1 MLFLKYP
8 NIEFNFKNKK
18 IAGFDLDYTLIK
30 PKSGKKFPVDS
41 NDWVWLFPEVKDI
54 LIEIAKKDTHIITI
68 FTNQLGLANGKTT
81 IDELKE
87 KYKQIHES
95 LNIQLVFLVSDK
107 DDIFRKPRI
116 GLWEFLKKK
125 GIDNNHSY
133 YVGDA
138 AGRLK
143 DGLYKKDHS
152 DSDRKF
158 AYNIGIDFYSPEVFF
173 LSNKDK
179 EKEREWQ
186 YQGYLLDYDNKQTPK
201 YEKIKHTLKLDTYKQ
216 NIILITGL
224 PGSGKT
230 YLSKKLEDKY
240 NYEYLSKDKY
250 NGISSKLLINKL
262 KNIISDGKSVIIEGL
277 MYTNDQREQY
287 LDIAKDYNKY
297 IIIMKTDMNLAFHLN
312 TLRFLNDNG
321 KLIPKVVYHTYNKYF
336 EEPNISKYDK
346 TFEYHPKI
354 NKEINKYFLS

>member
-8 NIEFNFKNKK
+8 NIDIDFNKKK

-41 NDWVWLFPEVKDI
+41 NDWMWLFPEVKDT
-54 LIEIAKKDTHIITI
+54 LIKIAKNDTHIITI
-68 FTNQLGLANGKTT
+68 FTNQLGLATGKTT

-87 KYKQIHES
+87 KYKQIQES

-107 DDIFRKPRI
+107 DDIFRKPRV
-116 GLWEFLKKK
+116 GLWEFLKDK
-125 GIDNNHSY
+125 GIEMNLSY

-138 AGRLK
+138 AGRIK
-143 DGLYKKDHS
+143 DNSYKKDHS

-158 AYNIGIDFYSPEVFF
+158 AFNIGIDFYSPEVFF
-173 LSNKDK
+173 LSNMDK

-186 YQGYLLDYDNKQTPK
+186 YQGYLLDYDNKQKLK
-201 YEKIKHTLKLDTYKQ
+201 YEKIKQTLKLNTDKQ

-250 NGISSKLLINKL
+250 NGISSKLLIKKL
-262 KNIISDGKSVIIEGL
+262 EKIISDKKSVIIEGL
-277 MYTNDQREQY
+277 MYTNEQREQY

-297 IIIMKTDMNLAFHLN
+297 LIIVKTDMDLAYHLN
-312 TLRFLNDNG
+312 TFRFLNNNG

-336 EEPNISKYDK
+336 EEPNIANYDK
-346 TFEYHPKI
+346 TFEYHPKV